1 MRRRDF
7 LTFLGCAAA
16 WVSTARGEEP
26 LHVVGY
32 LSAFFAPGM
41 PGALAAFYQGLKET
55 GFVEG
60 KNISIEFR
68 WADGHYDRLPTL
80 AAELVERHVSVIFAI
95 DLPSAFAAKA
105 ATKTTPVVFVTG
117 ADPVKVGLVESFS
130 RPKGNLTGMS
140 VSSSVGGPKRVEL
153 LHELLP
159 EANTIALLGNPGNAN
174 VRADVPD
181 IQAGADALNQRLE
194 VLTASTDSDLEAA
207 FASMVQHRVGA
218 LIVLPDPFFISRRDK
233 LVELAARHTMPAIY
247 PFRVFP
253 DRGGLI
259 SYGSNVLDLN
269 QQAGIYVGKILR
281 GVKPADLPIQQSTR
295 VELVIN
301 LKTAKALGLTVPQ
314 ELLARADEV
323 IE

>member
-26 LHVVGY
+26 SHVVGF

-95 DLPSAFAAKA
+95 DLPSAFAAKV
-105 ATKTTPVVFVTG
+105 ATKTTPIVFVTG

-130 RPKGNLTGMS
+130 RPKANLTGMS

-159 EANTIALLGNPGNAN
+159 EVNAIAVLGNSRNAN

-207 FASMVQHRVGA
+207 FAIMVQHRVGA
-218 LIVLPDPFFISRRDK
+218 LIVLPDPFFISRRDR
-233 LVELAARHTMPAIY
+233 LVELAARYTMPAIY
-247 PFRVFP
+247 SFRAFP
-253 DRGGLI
+253 DVGGLM
-259 SYGSNVLDLN
+259 SYGSTVLDLN
-269 QQAGIYVGKILR
+269 QQGGNYVGKILK
-281 GVKPADLPIQQSTR
+281 GAKSADLPIHQSTKI
-295 VELVIN
+295 ELVIN
-301 LKTAKALGLTVPQ
+301 LKTAKALGLTVPVT
-314 ELLARADEV
+314 LLTRADEV
-323 IE
+323 LE

>member
-7 LTFLGCAAA
+7 LTFLGCGAA

-26 LHVVGY
+26 SHVVGF
-32 LSAFFAPGM
+32 LGAFFAPGM

-80 AAELVERHVSVIFAI
+80 AAELVERHVSVIFAV

-105 ATKTTPVVFVTG
+105 ATKTTPIVFVTG

-130 RPKGNLTGMS
+130 RPKANLTGMS

-159 EANTIALLGNPGNAN
+159 EVNAIAVLGNSRNAN

-207 FASMVQHRVGA
+207 FAIMVQHRVGA
-218 LIVLPDPFFISRRDK
+218 LIVLPDPFFISRRDR
-233 LVELAARHTMPAIY
+233 LVELAARYTMPAVY
-247 PFRVFP
+247 SFRAFP
-253 DRGGLI
+253 DVGGLM
-259 SYGSNVLDLN
+259 SYGSTVLDLN
-269 QQAGIYVGKILR
+269 QQGGNYVGKILK
-281 GVKPADLPIQQSTR
+281 GTKPADLPIHQSTKI
-295 VELVIN
+295 ELVIN
-301 LKTAKALGLTVPQ
+301 LKTAKALGLTVPVT
-314 ELLARADEV
+314 LLTRADEV
-323 IE
+323 LE